1 MGLGDEGFAWEELA
15 CCPMLLHPRIFSH
28 VAPEKRW
35 LEDDPVLLGWYLFK
49 GYVKLWGSNSLSF
62 GIPGIPSRLVF
73 LVIFPLKTIV
83 LLKDFQPTNPG
94 DSHFYSRQDL
104 PGFSFS

>member
-1 MGLGDEGFAWEELA
+1 MFLKQLWDLVMKDLPGRNWLVAH
-15 CCPMLLHPRIFSH
+15 CCYTPERIFSH
-28 VAPEKRW
+28 VAPEKTMVGS
-35 LEDDPVLLGWYLFK
+35 DDPVLLGWYLFK

-83 LLKDFQPTNPG
+83 LLKDFQKTNPG
-94 DSHFYSRQDL
+94 DSLFCS
-104 PGFSFS
+104 